1 MKPHF
6 ITGDQLS
13 EQAGHHIA
21 HTALVAMRKAPSQ
34 AERLDILTA
43 SLLDIFTATSGQHA
57 AMLGFCVALLTPL
70 EKGLGVHP

>member
-1 MKPHF
+1 MTPHF
-6 ITGDQLS
+6 ITGDQLA

-21 HTALVAMRKAPSQ
+21 HTALTAMCQSSNQ
-34 AERLDILTA
+34 ADRLEILTA
-43 SLLDIFTATSGQHA
+43 SLLDVFSATSGQHA